1 MSLRPGPS
9 CSATTEVVFLWMLC
23 MCVGVY
29 DQFYSGKLSAFV
41 AVTLLVG
48 FYHHRPPPSPPQ
60 LFLKHAVKISLL
72 SKVHVEGLEIMA
84 PGITS

>member
-9 CSATTEVVFLWMLC
+9 CSVTTEIVFLWMLC
-23 MCVGVY
+23 MCVG

-48 FYHHRPPPSPPQ
+48 FYHHRPPPPSYFQ

>member
-9 CSATTEVVFLWMLC
+9 CSVTTEVVFLWMLC
-23 MCVGVY
+23 MCVG

-48 FYHHRPPPSPPQ
+48 FYHHRPPPPQ
-60 LFLKHAVKISLL
+60 LFSVIFKTCSKNLSPLKS
-72 SKVHVEGLEIMA
+72 
-84 PGITS
+84 PR

>member
-9 CSATTEVVFLWMLC
+9 CSVTTEVVFLWMLC

-48 FYHHRPPPSPPQ
+48 FYHHRPPPLPPPVIFKTCSKNLSP
-60 LFLKHAVKISLL
+60 LKS
-72 SKVHVEGLEIMA
+72 
-84 PGITS
+84 PR